1 MFSGIR
7 GVKGLRR
14 KNLEN
19 LGDGNKNSEKVRIQ
33 KRMRQYRSDR
43 WVGFFDGFTE
53 DVFAM
58 RK

>member
-19 LGDGNKNSEKVRIQ
+19 LGDGNKNSEKVRIW
-33 KRMRQYRSDR
+33 RETEQYRSDR
-43 WVGFFDGFTE
+43 GVGFFDEFTE
-53 DVFAM
+53 DVFEM
-58 RK
+58 WK